1 MPISTSNK
9 NMKKVNGSILF
20 FAALLITIFGTSGC
34 DQTTT
39 NVLDT
44 ETIKDTVLKYI
55 DFIGENPN
63 AEADMKVV
71 SDFVNACVNEDTIK
85 AKSLL
90 DANYLGFGPS
100 INDSATAKEE
110 INAWIENYKIHYDR
124 KVSFT
129 TNTYR
134 VLKGDRKGD
143 WVALMGDYI
152 CTLNKKEMKMP
163 FQLTARLLNEKIV
176 SAITYWDKKYLS
188 ETLGYNLLPPRD

>member
-1 MPISTSNK
+1 
-9 NMKKVNGSILF
+9 MKKVNGSILF

-44 ETIKDTVLKYI
+44 ETVKDTVLKYK

-100 INDSATAKEE
+100 INDSATALEE
-110 INAWIENYKIHYDR
+110 INAWKENYKIHSAR
-124 KVSFT
+124 KVSFIT
-129 TNTYR
+129 QTYR
-134 VLKGDRKGD
+134 VLVGDRKGD
-143 WVALMGDYI
+143 WVSLMGDYS
-152 CTLNKKEMKMP
+152 CTLNEKKMKMP
-163 FQLTARLLNEKIV
+163 FQLTARLLDGKIV
-176 SAITYWDKKYLS
+176 GAITYWDKKYLS
-188 ETLGYNLLPPRD
+188 ETLGYNLL

>member
-1 MPISTSNK
+1 MPISSSKK

-39 NVLDT
+39 NVVDT
-44 ETIKDTVLKYI
+44 ETVKDTVLKYK

-100 INDSATAKEE
+100 INDSATALEE
-110 INAWIENYKIHYDR
+110 INAWKENYKIHSAR
-124 KVSFT
+124 KVSFIT
-129 TNTYR
+129 QTYR
-134 VLKGDRKGD
+134 VLVGDRKGD
-143 WVALMGDYI
+143 WVSLMGDYS
-152 CTLNKKEMKMP
+152 CTLNEKKMKMP
-163 FQLTARLLNEKIV
+163 FQLTARLLNGKIV
-176 SAITYWDKKYLS
+176 GAITYWDKKYLS
-188 ETLGYNLLPPRD
+188 ETLGYNLL

>member
-1 MPISTSNK
+1 MPISSSNK

-39 NVLDT
+39 NVVDT
-44 ETIKDTVLKYI
+44 ETVKDTVLKYK

-100 INDSATAKEE
+100 INDSATALEE
-110 INAWIENYKIHYDR
+110 INAWKENYKIHSAR
-124 KVSFT
+124 KVSFIT
-129 TNTYR
+129 QTYR
-134 VLKGDRKGD
+134 VLVGDRKGD
-143 WVALMGDYI
+143 WVSLMGDYS
-152 CTLNKKEMKMP
+152 CTLNEKKMKMP
-163 FQLTARLLNEKIV
+163 FQLTARLLDGKIV
-176 SAITYWDKKYLS
+176 GAITYWDKKYLS
-188 ETLGYNLLPPRD
+188 ETLGYNLL

>member
-1 MPISTSNK
+1 MPISSSNK
-9 NMKKVNGSILF
+9 NMKKVTGSILF

-44 ETIKDTVLKYI
+44 ETVKDTVLKYK

-100 INDSATAKEE
+100 INDSATALEE
-110 INAWIENYKIHYDR
+110 INAWKENYKIHSAR
-124 KVSFT
+124 KVSFIT
-129 TNTYR
+129 QTYR
-134 VLKGDRKGD
+134 VLVGDRKGD
-143 WVALMGDYI
+143 WVSLMGDYS
-152 CTLNKKEMKMP
+152 CTLNEKKMKMP
-163 FQLTARLLNEKIV
+163 FQLTARLLNGKIV
-176 SAITYWDKKYLS
+176 GAITYWDKKYLS
-188 ETLGYNLLPPRD
+188 ETLGYNLL

>member
-1 MPISTSNK
+1 MPISSSNK

-20 FAALLITIFGTSGC
+20 LAALLITIFGTSGC

-44 ETIKDTVLKYI
+44 ETVKDTVLKYK

-100 INDSATAKEE
+100 INDSATALEE
-110 INAWIENYKIHYDR
+110 INAWKENYKIHSAR
-124 KVSFT
+124 KVSFIT
-129 TNTYR
+129 QTYR
-134 VLKGDRKGD
+134 VLVGDRKGD
-143 WVALMGDYI
+143 WVSLMGDYS
-152 CTLNKKEMKMP
+152 CTLNEKKMKMP
-163 FQLTARLLNEKIV
+163 FQLTARLLNGKIV
-176 SAITYWDKKYLS
+176 GAITYWDKKYLS
-188 ETLGYNLLPPRD
+188 ETLGYNLL

>member
-1 MPISTSNK
+1 MPISSSNK

-20 FAALLITIFGTSGC
+20 FAALLITIFGSSGC

-39 NVLDT
+39 NVVDT
-44 ETIKDTVLKYI
+44 ETVKDTVLKYK

-100 INDSATAKEE
+100 INDSATALEE
-110 INAWIENYKIHYDR
+110 INAWKENYKIHSAR
-124 KVSFT
+124 KVSFIT
-129 TNTYR
+129 QTYR
-134 VLKGDRKGD
+134 VLVGDRKGD
-143 WVALMGDYI
+143 WVSLMGDYS
-152 CTLNKKEMKMP
+152 CTLNEKKMKMP
-163 FQLTARLLNEKIV
+163 FQLTARLLNGKIV
-176 SAITYWDKKYLS
+176 GAITYWDKKYLS
-188 ETLGYNLLPPRD
+188 ETLGYNLL

>member
-1 MPISTSNK
+1 MPISSSNK

-20 FAALLITIFGTSGC
+20 FAALLITIFGSSGC

-39 NVLDT
+39 NVVDT
-44 ETIKDTVLKYI
+44 ETVKDTVLKYK

-100 INDSATAKEE
+100 INDSATALEE
-110 INAWIENYKIHYDR
+110 INAWKENYKIHSAR
-124 KVSFT
+124 KVSFIT
-129 TNTYR
+129 QTYR
-134 VLKGDRKGD
+134 VLVGDRKGD
-143 WVALMGDYI
+143 WVSLMGDYS
-152 CTLNKKEMKMP
+152 CTLNEKKMKMP
-163 FQLTARLLNEKIV
+163 FQLTARLLDGKIV
-176 SAITYWDKKYLS
+176 GAITYWDKKYLS
-188 ETLGYNLLPPRD
+188 ETLGYNLL

>member
-1 MPISTSNK
+1 MPISSSNK
-9 NMKKVNGSILF
+9 NMKKVNGSISFL
-20 FAALLITIFGTSGC
+20 AALLITIFGTSGC

-44 ETIKDTVLKYI
+44 ETVKDTVLKYK

-100 INDSATAKEE
+100 INDSATALEE
-110 INAWIENYKIHYDR
+110 INAWKENYKIHSAR
-124 KVSFT
+124 KVSFIT
-129 TNTYR
+129 QTYR
-134 VLKGDRKGD
+134 VLVGDRKGD
-143 WVALMGDYI
+143 WVSLMGDYS
-152 CTLNKKEMKMP
+152 CTLNEKKMKMP
-163 FQLTARLLNEKIV
+163 FQLTARLLNGKIV
-176 SAITYWDKKYLS
+176 GAITYWDKKYLS
-188 ETLGYNLLPPRD
+188 ETLGYNLL

>member
-1 MPISTSNK
+1 MPISSSNK
-9 NMKKVNGSILF
+9 NMKKVTGSILF

-44 ETIKDTVLKYI
+44 ETVKDTVLKYK

-100 INDSATAKEE
+100 INDSATALEE
-110 INAWIENYKIHYDR
+110 INAWKENYKIHSAR
-124 KVSFT
+124 KVSFIT
-129 TNTYR
+129 QTYR
-134 VLKGDRKGD
+134 VLVGDRKGD
-143 WVALMGDYI
+143 WVSLMGDYS
-152 CTLNKKEMKMP
+152 CTLNEKKMKMP
-163 FQLTARLLNEKIV
+163 FQLTARLLDGKIV
-176 SAITYWDKKYLS
+176 GAITYWDKKYLS
-188 ETLGYNLLPPRD
+188 ETLGYNLL

>member
-1 MPISTSNK
+1 MPISSSNK
-9 NMKKVNGSILF
+9 NMKKVNGSFLF

-39 NVLDT
+39 NLVDT
-44 ETIKDTVLKYI
+44 ETVKDTVLKYK

-100 INDSATAKEE
+100 INDSATAFEE
-110 INAWIENYKIHYDR
+110 INAWNYLCPI
-124 KVSFT
+124 T
-129 TNTYR
+129 
-134 VLKGDRKGD
+134 
-143 WVALMGDYI
+143 
-152 CTLNKKEMKMP
+152 
-163 FQLTARLLNEKIV
+163 IV
-176 SAITYWDKKYLS
+176 
-188 ETLGYNLLPPRD
+188 R

>member
-1 MPISTSNK
+1 MPISSSNK
-9 NMKKVNGSILF
+9 NMKKVNSSFLF

-39 NVLDT
+39 NVVDT
-44 ETIKDTVLKYI
+44 ETVKDTVLKYK

-100 INDSATAKEE
+100 INDSATALEE
-110 INAWIENYKIHYDR
+110 INAWKENYKIHSAR
-124 KVSFT
+124 KVSFIT
-129 TNTYR
+129 QTYR
-134 VLKGDRKGD
+134 VLVGDRKGD
-143 WVALMGDYI
+143 WVSLMGDYS
-152 CTLNKKEMKMP
+152 CTLNEKKMKMP
-163 FQLTARLLNEKIV
+163 FQLTARLLNGKIV
-176 SAITYWDKKYLS
+176 GAITYWDKKYLS
-188 ETLGYNLLPPRD
+188 ETLGYNLL

>member
-1 MPISTSNK
+1 MPISSSNK
-9 NMKKVNGSILF
+9 NMKKVNGSFLF

-44 ETIKDTVLKYI
+44 KTVKDTVLKYK

-100 INDSATAKEE
+100 INDSATALEE
-110 INAWIENYKIHYDR
+110 INAWKENYKIHSAR
-124 KVSFT
+124 KVSFIT
-129 TNTYR
+129 QTYR
-134 VLKGDRKGD
+134 VMVGDRKGD
-143 WVALMGDYI
+143 WVSLMGDYS
-152 CTLNKKEMKMP
+152 CTLNEKKMKMP
-163 FQLTARLLNEKIV
+163 FQLTARLLNGKIV
-176 SAITYWDKKYLS
+176 GAITYWDKKYLS
-188 ETLGYNLLPPRD
+188 ETLGYNLL

>member
-1 MPISTSNK
+1 
-9 NMKKVNGSILF
+9 MKKVNGSILF

-39 NVLDT
+39 NVVDT
-44 ETIKDTVLKYI
+44 ETVKDTVLKYK

-100 INDSATAKEE
+100 INDSATALEE
-110 INAWIENYKIHYDR
+110 INAWKENYKIHSDR
-124 KVSFT
+124 KVSFIT
-129 TNTYR
+129 QTYR
-134 VLKGDRKGD
+134 VLVGDRKGD
-143 WVALMGDYI
+143 WVSLMGDYS
-152 CTLNKKEMKMP
+152 CTLNEKKMKMP
-163 FQLTARLLNEKIV
+163 FQLTARLLDGKIV
-176 SAITYWDKKYLS
+176 GAITYWDKKYLS
-188 ETLGYNLLPPRD
+188 ETLGYNLL

>member
-1 MPISTSNK
+1 MPISSSNK
-9 NMKKVNGSILF
+9 NMKKVNGSFLF

-39 NVLDT
+39 NLVDT
-44 ETIKDTVLKYI
+44 ETVKDTVLKYK

-100 INDSATAKEE
+100 INDSATALEE
-110 INAWIENYKIHYDR
+110 INAWKENYKIHSAR
-124 KVSFT
+124 KVSFIT
-129 TNTYR
+129 QTYR
-134 VLKGDRKGD
+134 VLVGDRKGD
-143 WVALMGDYI
+143 WVSLMGDYS
-152 CTLNKKEMKMP
+152 CTLNEKKMKMP
-163 FQLTARLLNEKIV
+163 FQLTARLLDGKIV
-176 SAITYWDKKYLS
+176 GAITYWDKKYLS
-188 ETLGYNLLPPRD
+188 ETLGYNLL

>member
-1 MPISTSNK
+1 MPISSSNK

-39 NVLDT
+39 NVVDT
-44 ETIKDTVLKYI
+44 ETVKDTVLKYK

-100 INDSATAKEE
+100 INDSATALEE
-110 INAWIENYKIHYDR
+110 INAWKENYKIHSDR
-124 KVSFT
+124 KVSFIT
-129 TNTYR
+129 QTYR
-134 VLKGDRKGD
+134 VLVGDRKGD
-143 WVALMGDYI
+143 WVSLMGDYS
-152 CTLNKKEMKMP
+152 CTLNEKKMKMP
-163 FQLTARLLNEKIV
+163 FQLTARLLDGKIV
-176 SAITYWDKKYLS
+176 GAITYWDKKYLS
-188 ETLGYNLLPPRD
+188 ETLGYNLL

>member
-1 MPISTSNK
+1 MPISSSNK
-9 NMKKVNGSILF
+9 NMKKVNGSFLF

-39 NVLDT
+39 NVVDT
-44 ETIKDTVLKYI
+44 ETVKDTVLKYK

-100 INDSATAKEE
+100 INDSATALEE
-110 INAWIENYKIHYDR
+110 INAWKENYKIHSAR
-124 KVSFT
+124 KVSFIT
-129 TNTYR
+129 QTYR
-134 VLKGDRKGD
+134 VLVGDRKGD
-143 WVALMGDYI
+143 WVSLMGDYS
-152 CTLNKKEMKMP
+152 CTLNEKKMKMP
-163 FQLTARLLNEKIV
+163 FQLTARLLNGKIV
-176 SAITYWDKKYLS
+176 GAITYWDKKYLS
-188 ETLGYNLLPPRD
+188 ETLGYNLL

>member
-1 MPISTSNK
+1 MPISSSNK

-39 NVLDT
+39 NVVDT
-44 ETIKDTVLKYI
+44 ETVKDTVLKYK

-100 INDSATAKEE
+100 INDSATALEE
-110 INAWIENYKIHYDR
+110 INAWKENYKIHSAR
-124 KVSFT
+124 KVSFIT
-129 TNTYR
+129 QTYR
-134 VLKGDRKGD
+134 VLVGDRKGD
-143 WVALMGDYI
+143 WVSLMGDYS
-152 CTLNKKEMKMP
+152 CTLNEKKMKMP
-163 FQLTARLLNEKIV
+163 FQLTARLLNGKIV
-176 SAITYWDKKYLS
+176 GAITYWDKKYLS
-188 ETLGYNLLPPRD
+188 ETLGYNLL

>member
-1 MPISTSNK
+1 MPISSSNK
-9 NMKKVNGSILF
+9 NMKKVNGSFLF

-39 NVLDT
+39 NLVDT
-44 ETIKDTVLKYI
+44 ETVKDTVLKYK

-100 INDSATAKEE
+100 INDSATALEE
-110 INAWIENYKIHYDR
+110 INAWKENYKIHSAR
-124 KVSFT
+124 KVSFIT
-129 TNTYR
+129 QTYR
-134 VLKGDRKGD
+134 VLVGDRKGD
-143 WVALMGDYI
+143 WVSLMGDYS
-152 CTLNKKEMKMP
+152 CTLNEKKMKMP
-163 FQLTARLLNEKIV
+163 FQLTARLLNGKIV
-176 SAITYWDKKYLS
+176 GAITYWDKKYLS
-188 ETLGYNLLPPRD
+188 ETLGYNLL